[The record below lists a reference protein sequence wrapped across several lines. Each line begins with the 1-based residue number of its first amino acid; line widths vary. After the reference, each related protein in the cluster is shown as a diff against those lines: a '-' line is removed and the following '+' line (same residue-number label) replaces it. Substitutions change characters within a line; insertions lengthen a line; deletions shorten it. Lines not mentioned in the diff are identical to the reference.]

1 MLSDKQLELLEN
13 FSELRSIGQEL
24 ADRINNWNESNLDEY
39 KSLEP
44 MTQDMSGDAVVVVY
58 TENGYDDSDV
68 AKMLQEIE
76 FTLQEESDDTM
87 EGDSTPPKDVDEHLN
102 NFLLHCIEVSN
113 AYPYFIKN
121 IELQSGNSQRKEEV
135 RIIIPTDTDFRKL
148 PHSNAR
154 KIMFMHFLKDIR
166 EKAAQYSMLDEA
178 LCFCSSKQ
186 EFLLIFKPLAKQNT
200 R

>member
-13 FSELRSIGQEL
+13 FSELRSIGQEI
-24 ADRINNWNESNLDEY
+24 ADSINAWNEANIDED
-39 KSLEP
+39 KCPEA
-44 MTQDMSGDAVVVVY
+44 MTQDMSGDAVVVSY
-58 TENGYDDSDV
+58 TEKGFDDSDV
-68 AKMLQEIE
+68 VKMLKGID
-76 FTLQEESDDTM
+76 FILPEESDDTV
-87 EGDSTPPKDVDEHLN
+87 ESDIKKSKDVDEYLN
-102 NFLLHCIEVSN
+102 DFLIQCIEISN
-113 AYPYFIKN
+113 FYPYFVKN

-178 LCFCSSKQ
+178 LCFCSNRQ
-186 EFLLIFKPLAKQNT
+186 EFLLIFKPLAKQNP